1 MQKDKLKNLL
11 VYQKW

>member
-11 VYQKW
+11 MYQKW